1 MKIAGLQKLTLLD
14 YPEHTACTVFTAGC
28 NFRCPFCHN
37 SDVVYNKTE
46 VLDVLQVK
54 ARMKDEKTFGVML
67 GSYHLSLRF

>member
-1 MKIAGLQKLTLLD
+1 MRQPYHIIVYHRIFGKEIDNPAKM
-14 YPEHTACTVFTAGC
+14 
-28 NFRCPFCHN
+28 
-37 SDVVYNKTE
+37 VYNETE